1 YGRIKLHVVQEKLYW
16 DGLEHKSFD
25 IQGTRVL
32 TNSSPLE
39 LKTSIE
45 KRQFPD
51 PSTQQGHVAYADFD
65 PTVPYF
71 DVLEPMT
78 GRITFT
84 ILNDGA
90 IRVIGQCNTGFT
102 DPDPRLYT
110 IKIVP
115 RPLCPPYILVD
126 LTKQLQYSINI
137 PGTSAF
143 QADFY
148 NFNLDQIIN
157 FFVVVRMGGTLIGAA
172 EIKRVGINPDM

>member
-1 YGRIKLHVVQEKLYW
+1 MGGSTSRGSRNRKNFKMSQ
-16 DGLEHKSFD
+16 GL
-25 IQGTRVL
+25 L

-65 PTVPYF
+65 PLIPYF
-71 DVLEPMT
+71 DVVEPMT

-84 ILNDGA
+84 IMNDGG

-102 DPDPRLYT
+102 EPDPRFYT
-110 IKIVP
+110 VKIVP
-115 RPLCPPYILVD
+115 RPLCPPYVLID
-126 LTKQLQYSINI
+126 LTRPLQYSINV
-137 PGTSAF
+137 PGNSAF
-143 QADFY
+143 QADYY

-157 FFVVVRMGGTLIGAA
+157 FYVVVKMGGTLIGAA